1 MLSGRR
7 VMSVKIKNDV
17 WEVKWKL
24 KRDYVEFMLRTVDYK
39 WRVKRDYVEFRI
51 RESKVKVC

>member
-1 MLSGRR
+1 
-7 VMSVKIKNDV
+7 MSVKIKNDV
-17 WEVKWKL
+17 WDVKWKL